1 VQNSQNSTQRR
12 SCAAL
17 AHLIRSRLQSVHFI
31 KRDFYRPRFIAEKTR
46 AARALEK
53 SAMQTK
59 VMKGVRCSYPQK
71 LVTRKEEK
79 RVRCSLAEREG
90 SLFL

>member
-1 VQNSQNSTQRR
+1 
-12 SCAAL
+12 
-17 AHLIRSRLQSVHFI
+17 VHFI